1 MVLSLEKKTHFP
13 TVRVPLDDF
22 GLCRNFTSARRMLS
36 SDMTFSFCLC
46 LRWETPNHGPKK
58 QFLTGVRLTIA
69 IFGLMNIQ
77 NLQPLACP
85 LSQPTSL
92 CRIFLRCSAGRSPR
106 PSPHRAK
113 LTRGMVEILWAMN
126 KIPLLM
132 GFVGVEYE
140 YTPKNTHIREAYQLT
155 SIMTWDR
162 GIFNGSVLNKEQ
174 IGGWY
179 SNPQSQ
185 IEKSEA
191 RKLWGHILSLYIH
204 LSYPG
209 EKFSSFCW
217 DPILYP

>member
-113 LTRGMVEILWAMN
+113 A
-126 KIPLLM
+126 
-132 GFVGVEYE
+132 YE
-140 YTPKNTHIREAYQLT
+140 RH
-155 SIMTWDR
+155 
-162 GIFNGSVLNKEQ
+162 
-174 IGGWY
+174 GG
-179 SNPQSQ
+179 NP
-185 IEKSEA
+185 
-191 RKLWGHILSLYIH
+191 
-204 LSYPG
+204 LSYEQNTSVDG
-209 EKFSSFCW
+209 FCW
-217 DPILYP
+217 GGVWIHTKKHPY